1 MRRTPL
7 LSSLQLLQA
16 VILSGK
22 LPSELSDGIEIFP
35 QVLKNARVKNE
46 NKGKFREDPEVEAA
60 IAAAEKDLEGEGRVL
75 IRPSGTEPLVRVML
89 EGQDVEKI
97 TGIAEKIAVLLT
109 KKFG

>member
-1 MRRTPL
+1 MPESRMKTKENSGRIRR
-7 LSSLQLLQA
+7 S
-16 VILSGK
+16 
-22 LPSELSDGIEIFP
+22 
-35 QVLKNARVKNE
+35 
-46 NKGKFREDPEVEAA
+46 EAA

>member
-1 MRRTPL
+1 M
-7 LSSLQLLQA
+7 
-16 VILSGK
+16 ILSGK
-22 LPSELSDGIEIFP
+22 LPSELSDEIEIFP

-97 TGIAEKIAVLLT
+97 TEIAEKIAVLLT

>member
-1 MRRTPL
+1 MQPDVLKNRIAAGRGYVCADL
-7 LSSLQLLQA
+7 
-16 VILSGK
+16 
-22 LPSELSDGIEIFP
+22 
-35 QVLKNARVKNE
+35 VLKNARVKNE